1 MRNDIFMEAY
11 AHKICDFNHNHK
23 LRERVLKYLPMT
35 HLYIDQAI
43 NEWHKDVVDKLP
55 LIREKYSDIP
65 LVLEILKEFEGTF
78 LFPGS

>member
-1 MRNDIFMEAY
+1 MS
-11 AHKICDFNHNHK
+11 
-23 LRERVLKYLPMT
+23 

-43 NEWHKDVVDKLP
+43 NEWHKDVVEKLP

-65 LVLEILKEFEGTF
+65 LVLEILKEFEATF